1 MKPYKQLLPMLL
13 LLLGLSAAITGCKK
27 GVDTPDPAPQP
38 QPVATITSIDPA
50 TAPVGSTVA
59 ISGTNFSTDPA
70 SNTITIG
77 GVPATVVSASATRL
91 VVVVPAGAANGPV
104 AVTTGGQTVQS
115 QTSFTVY
122 VAPLKPVVE
131 VAGTIFANQT
141 WTKDKI
147 YLLRGMVYVAAD
159 YTLTIEPGTVIKG
172 AGPEQDPEKKN
183 MSGTLVIERRGKI
196 IAQGTPTQPIV
207 FTSAK
212 PVGQR
217 AYGDW
222 GGLVLVGKAPV
233 NKLGTTPNPGG
244 VRGTVERYAEFNDN
258 SGTLQYVR
266 IEYAGAAQPSGSGS
280 RLGGLSMYGVG
291 NTTRIDHVQ
300 VSYSGSDAFTWFG
313 GTANLKNLVAYYSF
327 DDDWSADWGYVG
339 NAQFGV
345 AVRNPQVA
353 DLSGSN
359 AVELENFEPSVNADA
374 PAVVLANGLQQAA
387 PVFAN
392 ISSFAFGTTPTTT
405 NSANGTGAYQAGLY
419 LRRNAPIS
427 IYNSLYYGYPE
438 GVRLEAAEAASSLTN
453 GTIDLKGI
461 VLANVLTP
469 VTGGGVI
476 TNDQA
481 TAYFTAA
488 ERANRIIP
496 ASELASLLLNN
507 FNTTSA
513 PSFLPQAGSP
523 LLTGAVTGGKLA
535 NSFFTPVTFRGA
547 FGTEDWTTGW
557 TNFNPQGVDYDR

>member
-1 MKPYKQLLPMLL
+1 MKRFKHLLPALYLL
-13 LLLGLSAAITGCKK
+13 LVLPVAIIGCKK
-27 GVDTPDPAPQP
+27 GVETPDPVPQP
-38 QPVATITSIDPA
+38 QAVTSITSIDPA
-50 TAPVGSTVA
+50 TAPVGSTIA
-59 ISGTNFSTDPA
+59 ISGINFSTNPA
-70 SNTITIG
+70 SNTVSIG
-77 GVPATVVSASATRL
+77 GVPATVVSATATRI

-104 AVTTGGQTVQS
+104 AVTAGGQTAQS
-115 QTSFTVY
+115 QSAFTVY

-131 VAGTIFANQT
+131 IAGTLFSNQT
-141 WTKDKI
+141 WTRDKI
-147 YLLRGMVYVAAD
+147 YLLRGMVYVPAD
-159 YTLTIEPGTVIKG
+159 YTLTIEAGTVIRG

-183 MSGTLVIERRGKI
+183 MAGTLIVERRGKI
-196 IAQGTPTQPIV
+196 IAQGTATQPIV

-217 AYGDW
+217 SYGDW
-222 GGLVLVGKAPV
+222 GGLVLVGKSPI
-233 NKLGTTPNPGG
+233 NKVGTTPNPGG
-244 VRGTVERYAEFNDN
+244 IRGTVERYGEPLDN

-266 IEYAGAAQPSGSGS
+266 IEYAGAAQPGGAGN

-313 GTANLKNLVAYYSF
+313 GTANLRNLVAYYSF

-339 NAQFGV
+339 NVQFGV
-345 AVRNPQVA
+345 AVRNPEVA
-353 DLSGSN
+353 DRSGSN
-359 AVELENFEPSVNADA
+359 AVELENFDPAVNVDA
-374 PAVVLANGLQQAA
+374 PPVVLVNGIPQNA

-392 ISSFAFGTTPTTT
+392 ISSFAFGTTPVTT
-405 NSANGTGAYQAGLY
+405 NTANGTGAYQAGLY

-438 GVRLEAAEAASSLTN
+438 GVRLEAAETPSSLTS

-469 VTGGGVI
+469 VAGGGVI

-507 FNTTSA
+507 FSA
-513 PSFLPQAGSP
+513 TNARSFLPQTGSP

-535 NSFFTPVTFRGA
+535 NPFFTAVAFRGA
-547 FGTEDWTTGW
+547 FGAEDWTAGW
-557 TNFNPQGVDYDR
+557 TNFDPQRVDYDR